1 LGEQLNM
8 DHPKHIYIAG
18 PMTGLPEHNFP
29 AFHAAADR
37 LRQAGW
43 DVVNPAENFGGR
55 TDLPRE
61 DCLRADV
68 ALLVDCDA
76 VAVLGGWE
84 DSRGAKLEYLLAR
97 ELGMPVLGAEN
108 LQPLQSAPVPLVH
121 LHRLRIRREESSDTP
136 EPVLDEAKRITA
148 SDRQE
153 DYGHPSQDFTRTS
166 QMWTGILAGKLRD
179 GAEVTPM
186 DVPLCMIA
194 VKLARQ
200 AHRHKRDN
208 LVDIAGYARTAAM
221 IAGDE

>member
-1 LGEQLNM
+1 M
-8 DHPKHIYIAG
+8 DRPKRIYIAG
-18 PMTGLPEHNFP
+18 PMTGLAEHNFP

-43 DVVNPAENFGGR
+43 DAVNPAENFGGR

-61 DCLRADV
+61 SYLRADV
-68 ALLVDCDA
+68 ALLVGCDA
-76 VAVLGGWE
+76 VAMLPGWE

-97 ELGMPVLGAEN
+97 ELGLLVLDAET
-108 LQPLQSAPVPLVH
+108 LRPLQSAPVPLVH
-121 LHRLRIRREESSDTP
+121 LHRLRIRWEESSQTP
-136 EPVLDEAKRITA
+136 EPILDEAKRITA

-153 DYGHPSQDFTRTS
+153 DYGHPSQDFARTAR
-166 QMWTGILAGKLRD
+166 MWTGILAGKLRE
-179 GAEVTPM
+179 GAEVVPM

-221 IAGDE
+221 VAGDE

>member
-1 LGEQLNM
+1 MSKPGR
-8 DHPKHIYIAG
+8 IYIAG
-18 PMTGLPEHNFP
+18 PMTGVPEHNFP
-29 AFHAAADR
+29 AFHAAAER

-43 DVVNPAENFGGR
+43 EVVNPAENFGGQ

-61 DCLRADV
+61 AYLRADV
-68 ALLVDCDA
+68 ALLVTCNA
-76 VAVLGGWE
+76 IAMLSGWE

-97 ELGMPVLGAEN
+97 ELGMPVLDAET

-148 SDRQE
+148 SDRQQ
-153 DYGHPSQDFTRTS
+153 DYGHPSQDFTRTAR
-166 QMWTGILAGKLRD
+166 MWTGILAAKLRE
-179 GAEVTPM
+179 GAEVSAM

-221 IAGDE
+221 VAGDE